1 MLAEWLDFGSI
12 GQVYYNC
19 MNNRSVHIEDYP
31 HNSKRSVFDIVDQ
44 NLVSPYS
51 MNWKKIDYKNDKII
65 RDAVLKIANRI
76 TKLLMIAIGVC
87 PGLPLVFPELNL
99 LRFTS
104 FNRNM
109 YFDAGERVF
118 VIESKYNKYNTQFLF
133 LDVPVSAILFWF
145 MYILRLFTI
154 SMYPVDVGCSE
165 RAEIVSTIG
174 SVVAD
179 NVLGNNRFDDNNIE
193 MNDEERAVNADV
205 YEYTIMLEA
214 FIKKLEANKIRD
226 IMLKDFLFIDT
237 SNCGLMKR
245 THFST
250 VLSTY
255 PTSISN
261 RQAQNLTSF
270 QRGLA
275 AL

>member
-1 MLAEWLDFGSI
+1 
-12 GQVYYNC
+12 
-19 MNNRSVHIEDYP
+19 
-31 HNSKRSVFDIVDQ
+31 
-44 NLVSPYS
+44 
-51 MNWKKIDYKNDKII
+51 
-65 RDAVLKIANRI
+65 
-76 TKLLMIAIGVC
+76 
-87 PGLPLVFPELNL
+87 
-99 LRFTS
+99 
-104 FNRNM
+104 
-109 YFDAGERVF
+109 
-118 VIESKYNKYNTQFLF
+118 
-133 LDVPVSAILFWF
+133 
-145 MYILRLFTI
+145 MYILRPFAI

-179 NVLGNNRFDDNNIE
+179 NVLGNNRFDDNNVE
-193 MNDEERAVNADV
+193 MDDEERAVNADV

-214 FIKKLEANKIRD
+214 FIKILEANKVREF
-226 IMLKDFLFIDT
+226 MLKGFLFIDT

-275 AL
+275 ALWINFVPLNYSLLTDLESHIANIHRNAFLPDIAHYGCNESRAVQSMECPSELCYCKAKIENLVSKISTTYFCCYALNLTSNKNDDEIGTLEYLLKTFINWWRPELFFWPFPIFLSTSK